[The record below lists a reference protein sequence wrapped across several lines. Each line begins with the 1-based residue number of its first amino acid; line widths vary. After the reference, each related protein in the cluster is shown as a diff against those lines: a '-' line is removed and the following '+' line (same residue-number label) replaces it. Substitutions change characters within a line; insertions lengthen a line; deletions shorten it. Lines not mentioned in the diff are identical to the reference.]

1 MDTTIFFGNGVN
13 LIGNNGVSWDKL
25 LESISQRKQL
35 LSISSYTLR
44 YESIVV
50 PMNEITPAVL
60 RDKYGRRFLDRDGK
74 VLCTSENT
82 ETFVLKQKIANMLDE
97 IEPSYYYQKLAD
109 LNANHY
115 VTTNYELSLV
125 QEFKTRKNEIDCIDD
140 KSPLFKHFIIHK
152 DGKMSSIWNI
162 HGDIVH
168 PQSIIIGYADYSNY
182 TAKVHRI
189 LETNRRLKKS
199 WINLILNTN
208 VHILGY
214 GLAIDETDMW
224 DILVYRARMIR
235 HTGKQSN
242 EIIYYLICEGKRKK
256 EMRMKRLLLE
266 SLKVTVVVIPYEG
279 SFEHAYQIIY
289 KRIKDT
295 MK

>member
-1 MDTTIFFGNGVN
+1 METTVLFGNGIN
-13 LIGNNGVSWDKL
+13 RIGNNGVSWDKL

-35 LSISSYTLR
+35 HYIPSNTLR
-44 YESIVV
+44 YESIII
-50 PMNEITPAVL
+50 PMDEITPAVL
-60 RDKYGRRFLDRDGK
+60 RDKYGRRLIDSEGQ

-82 ETFVLKQKIANMLDE
+82 ETFVIKQKIANILDE

-125 QEFKTRKNEIDCIDD
+125 QEFKTRKMNVDCIDD
-140 KSPLFKHFIIHK
+140 KSPLFKHFIIQK
-152 DGKMSSIWNI
+152 DGKKSSIWNI
-162 HGDIVH
+162 HGDIIH

-182 TAKVHRI
+182 TTKVHHI
-189 LETNRRLKKS
+189 LETKRRLKKS
-199 WINLILNTN
+199 WVNLILNTN

-214 GLAIDETDMW
+214 GLADDEIDMW

-235 HTGKQSN
+235 HTGKQNN
-242 EIIYYLICEGKRKK
+242 EIIYYLIDKGIRVRSKR
-256 EMRMKRLLLE
+256 MLLE
-266 SLKVTVVVIPYEG
+266 KLKVSVVVIPYGG
-279 SFEHAYQIIY
+279 SYESAYQIIY
-289 KRIKDT
+289 KRISDT